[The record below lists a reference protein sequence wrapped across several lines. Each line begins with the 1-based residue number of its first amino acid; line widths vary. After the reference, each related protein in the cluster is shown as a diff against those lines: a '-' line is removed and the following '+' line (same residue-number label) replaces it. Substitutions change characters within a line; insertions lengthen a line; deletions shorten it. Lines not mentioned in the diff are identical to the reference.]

1 MLWGIGRCLWSLGG
15 LPDVLVWDREGCL
28 HAGGGRPSERYTAFR
43 PDEFPFRDR
52 SKRRD
57 PTEGGH
63 SRDES
68 TRRAARR
75 DQAPAQDL
83 DRAPRFY
90 RDRLGLEPVE
100 EREGGLR
107 YVCGTTEFH
116 IFASS
121 GAASGR
127 STQLGFEV
135 QDIDQAV
142 ADLRARG
149 LEFESFDLGD
159 LEVTNQIVV
168 VPGNYPSKGTGERGA
183 FFFDSEGN
191 LLALGQATR

>member
-1 MLWGIGRCLWSLGG
+1 MTSPLATA
-15 LPDVLVWDREGCL
+15 
-28 HAGGGRPSERYTAFR
+28 HAVA
-43 PDEFPFRDR
+43 
-52 SKRRD
+52 KL
-57 PTEGGH
+57 
-63 SRDES
+63 
-68 TRRAARR
+68 
-75 DQAPAQDL
+75 PAQNL
-83 DRAPRFY
+83 DRARRFY

-107 YVCGTTEFH
+107 YVCGDTEFH

-135 QDIDQAV
+135 EDIDQVV

-149 LEFESFDLGD
+149 LELETFDLGG
-159 LEVTNQIVV
+159 LEVTDQIVA
-168 VPGNYPSKGTGERGA
+168 VPNNHPSKGTGERGA

-191 LLALGQATR
+191 LLGLGQATR